1 MKNIF
6 IAFIFIL
13 FDFAITLDSCRIG
26 LIPSCVGYWFLAK
39 GIPKLAEKAPSCQK
53 IIPYIKPM
61 MLFTAVLY
69 ILDLI
74 GFSQSI
80 ISFVLGLVSLT
91 GMFYISY
98 HVVKG
103 IQELQQVYHANLNAG
118 KLYASWKMFAV
129 FTGAAYV
136 LIFIPLV
143 NLACMLLGII
153 ASVIFLISIYQ
164 SMELYN
170 IIPKNQDT
178 YNQNTY
184 NNDVYPPKMF

>member
-1 MKNIF
+1 CCSY
-6 IAFIFIL
+6 
-13 FDFAITLDSCRIG
+13 ITMSRY
-26 LIPSCVGYWFLAK
+26 SF
-39 GIPKLAEKAPSCQK
+39 ENK
-53 IIPYIKPM
+53 IIAIEQ
-61 MLFTAVLY
+61 
-69 ILDLI
+69 
-74 GFSQSI
+74 SQDVT
-80 ISFVLGLVSLT
+80 FEEHGTELNPLQYQG
-91 GMFYISY
+91 ISY